1 MVRSAPLTLCLALA
15 AAGCGDKAPTATD
28 ADGDGF
34 AAGEDC
40 DDGDASVHPGAP
52 EVCNGADDDCDGEAD
67 EGVAQT
73 WHADRDG
80 DGFGDP
86 EAVLASCALPD
97 GYVAD
102 ASDCDDDD
110 PEARPTGVEVC
121 DGVDNDCDGETD
133 EGVVDAPTW
142 FIDGDG
148 DGFGLDDPT
157 QSYTGCDGASGY
169 APEGGDCDDDDPDS
183 HPGAPEACDGVDN
196 DCNDAVDDVSEGDA
210 GAITVYPDGDR
221 DGFGDDSGARAACA
235 PEADEAVVPGDCND
249 ANATVYPDAPEQC
262 ETPLDENCDGS
273 RAPCERALADATVR
287 AWGAGA
293 GHRLGVAVVGGMD
306 VNGDGTDDAA
316 FSSPQADGQ
325 ATGAGEVYVRLGPV
339 TPSGQRVD
347 LIADA
352 RISGQT
358 DAAGFGQALA
368 TPGDLDGDGRAELLV
383 GAPADSALGD
393 RRGAAHLFRGADLSG
408 SGLDSGDALATWAG
422 ESDGDEA
429 GALVASA
436 GDVTGD
442 GIADLLV
449 GARGDD
455 DAATDAGALYLL
467 SGADPTPGART
478 LADATAK
485 LLGRAEGETVG
496 EVASA
501 AGDLDGDGFGDLL
514 IGAPNAPRVAGDNVG
529 VVWLVRGP
537 VTGAVGL
544 GDADATLEGAA
555 ALAFAGATT
564 SGGGDVDGDGYDD
577 FFVGSPG
584 IDTALPAAGAVYL
597 IAGVPTVASLDE
609 AGLADV
615 ATATIAGE
623 HADGQLGLGLAAGGD
638 LDGDGA
644 ADLLVGAYTAA
655 GVAGGV
661 VYGFLGPL
669 SGALVTADAQ
679 ATLFSGTSGDD
690 VGASVSFAGSIGSST
705 VDGVLIGL
713 PGADDGG
720 AESGAVT
727 LLPDLRL

>member
-67 EGVAQT
+67 AGAWRRPGMPTEMAM
-73 WHADRDG
+73 
-80 DGFGDP
+80 
-86 EAVLASCALPD
+86 ASATPRP
-97 GYVAD
+97 
-102 ASDCDDDD
+102 SW
-110 PEARPTGVEVC
+110 RPTPSRTG
-121 DGVDNDCDGETD
+121 
-133 EGVVDAPTW
+133 TW
-142 FIDGDG
+142 RTPRTAMTAARGPG
-148 DGFGLDDPT
+148 RPASRSVMASTTTATERRTRAWWTRPPGSSTAVGTASSSTTRPRA
-157 QSYTGCDGASGY
+157 TGCDGASGY

-306 VNGDGTDDAA
+306 VNGDGTATRR
-316 FSSPQADGQ
+316 SSPSGRP
-325 ATGAGEVYVRLGPV
+325 GHRRGEVYVRLGPV

-347 LIADA
+347 TIADA
-352 RISGQT
+352 HLRPDRRRRLRAGPG
-358 DAAGFGQALA
+358 DARRPRRRRPRRAAGRGPRGQRPRGPA
-368 TPGDLDGDGRAELLV
+368 
-383 GAPADSALGD
+383 GAAASSAART
-393 RRGAAHLFRGADLSG
+393 RRG
-408 SGLDSGDALATWAG
+408 GLDSGDALATWAG

-429 GALVASA
+429 EALVAPA

-449 GARGDD
+449 GARETTTRPRTP
-455 DAATDAGALYLL
+455 ARSTCCPA
-467 SGADPTPGART
+467 PTRPRRRTRRTPPPSSWARRG
-478 LADATAK
+478 K
-485 LLGRAEGETVG
+485 TVG
-496 EVASA
+496 KVASA
-501 AGDLDGDGFGDLL
+501 AEPRRRWLNLL

-555 ALAFAGATT
+555 ALAAAGATRAAAEMSMET
-564 SGGGDVDGDGYDD
+564 ASTLLRGVARDRYHPARRGRGLPDRRRRHGGQR
-577 FFVGSPG
+577 
-584 IDTALPAAGAVYL
+584 
-597 IAGVPTVASLDE
+597 DE

-615 ATATIAGE
+615 ATATIAGSTRT
-623 HADGQLGLGLAAGGD
+623 AARPRARRGRRLRRRRDG
-638 LDGDGA
+638 
-644 ADLLVGAYTAA
+644 DLLVGAYTAA

-661 VYGFLGPL
+661 V
-669 SGALVTADAQ
+669 
-679 ATLFSGTSGDD
+679 
-690 VGASVSFAGSIGSST
+690 
-705 VDGVLIGL
+705 
-713 PGADDGG
+713 
-720 AESGAVT
+720 
-727 LLPDLRL
+727 LLPWAAVRPRHGRRPGHAVQRDLGRRRRRKRVLRRLHRLLHRRRGPHRAPRRGRRRRGVRRGDPPPRSAALTPRPAPPLG